1 MVLPFGWWF
10 YLAKWWIKSFIRK
23 RVKKFSDS
31 RAVIKTREI
40 KRQCQVDW
48 VNWHI
53 YCPKLYVFSF
63 PLVHTK
69 DERDMASTGHIS
81 ESLAPFCYV
90 SESSQGHISEKL
102 KIVLRISN
110 IQQTYTWTWFAILFN
125 FLLDLLKHICQLF
138 WT

>member
-23 RVKKFSDS
+23 RVKKLSDS

-63 PLVHTK
+63 PSVHTK
-69 DERDMASTGHIS
+69 DERDMTST
-81 ESLAPFCYV
+81 
-90 SESSQGHISEKL
+90 GHISEKL
-102 KIVLRISN
+102 KLMLCISN

-125 FLLDLLKHICQLF
+125 FLLDLLNTFVNYSERRNWWKILSLTF
-138 WT
+138 L